1 MGNRSLT
8 PRPALSVRQSRTCR
22 RSILSGTA
30 VLWLPPG
37 RCRLITGR
45 TRANMPVSH
54 QRRWASETMTGAESY
69 DESAEESQY
78 FLIKPDPRCPECAAI
93 MVWRSAHR
101 WIAITNRAEIKLS
114 LRVGRSPP
122 SHAGRAGCSPQEPH
136 AAATQGTGKERTLA
150 PGGVARSCSS
160 PVRRSRRAGHRPS

>member
-1 MGNRSLT
+1 MSLRDVHVEEAMGNRSLT

-45 TRANMPVSH
+45 TRANVPVSH

-114 LRVGRSPP
+114 DYGWGGR
-122 SHAGRAGCSPQEPH
+122 HLHMRDVRGAHHKNRMQR
-136 AAATQGTGKERTLA
+136 QRKERERKERWH
-150 PGGVARSCSS
+150 PVA
-160 PVRRSRRAGHRPS
+160 